1 MSLSSLA
8 VRRGVTFSMIYLIV
22 VGAGGYGL
30 SQLRIDMWPDI
41 TFPMVTVVA
50 TYEGASP
57 EDIETV
63 VTRPIEE
70 AVATVE
76 NVEHVISES
85 KDGAASVSVELA
97 WGTDVDEAE
106 REIRKNLDLIA
117 NYLPPDLDEPLVFS
131 FDPSMQPILLLAVSG
146 PFSQGELRH
155 ICEHLVEPRLE
166 RIEGVAQVNTA
177 GGLEREIQV
186 RLLPERMRNYDIS
199 TRAVVGALQMNNLRI
214 PGGQVVEQ
222 GREFQIQNMGQFES
236 VAQIRELVVGV
247 REPEGLGAPV
257 PIKLRAV
264 ADVVDGFKEPT
275 RIIRHND
282 KPGVMLIV
290 RKQTGANSV
299 QACNNVERQLDEL
312 IDTLPPGLV
321 IRPVFNQSDFIEQ
334 SIGNLS
340 NTAMMAFVLAF
351 FVLLLFLWNF
361 RAALTVATAIPI
373 SVVATFVVMDAVDI
387 TLNIISL
394 AGLALAV
401 GLLVDNSIVVLENIF
416 RHLEAG
422 EGRREAAVGG
432 AREVGM
438 AITAST
444 LTTVAVFAPVLFV
457 PGIAGMMFRDMAI
470 TICCS
475 LAVSLVIALTLV
487 PLMASRIV
495 RVAAGRQNGGDSS
508 DDERLARARGGFA
521 VLQRFYAGILRW
533 SLRHRWST
541 LGLATLLMGGS
552 LAATATVIRVD
563 FFSQQD
569 SGIILY
575 QADAMVG
582 TSLEKTDA
590 LFRQA
595 EQLVERE
602 VPEAIDIMS
611 DIGAGEG
618 WTAMFSKGSYS
629 GLLRLRLEPLGVRKA
644 RGQRGQFEIEA
655 HLREAFERLPG
666 LRVNRFNFFAFGG
679 NDVVTEIYGEDLT
692 ELQQFGKRLKERIEQ
707 VEHAEDVAFSLEE
720 AKPEYGVY
728 YDRQRLNALGMSTGQ
743 VSQAI
748 SAYFQGT
755 LAGRYREAGWE
766 YDIRVRA
773 PRAYREDREE
783 LERMPVATP
792 AGKSVPLKTLAD
804 VRERIGPV
812 EITRKD
818 QQRMVTITSI
828 VSGQN
833 MGQVVADI
841 DAVIEQMRSEE
852 DLTAYSFKIAG
863 SAEDF
868 MESIQWLGIAL
879 VVAVFL
885 VYMVMASQFESLI
898 APFIIFFSIPLSII
912 GVVWILVLT
921 DTALNVPALIG
932 CIMLIGV
939 VVNNAIVLVDFINQM
954 RRDLELDVA
963 TATYR
968 AAMIRMRPV
977 LMTAVTTILAMVP
990 LALAIGEGAEGWAP
1004 MARVVVGGL
1013 AVSTLL
1019 TLVIIPV
1026 IYRLIEGTRERRRL
1040 RRQAEAG

>member
-1 MSLSSLA
+1 VSLSSLA
-8 VRRGVTFSMIYLIV
+8 VRRGVTFTMIYLIV
-22 VGAGGYGL
+22 VGSGAYGL

-76 NVEHVISES
+76 NVEHVMSES

-146 PFSQGELRH
+146 PFSQAELRH

-186 RLLPERMRNYDIS
+186 RLLPERMRDYDIS

-236 VAQIRELVVGV
+236 VEQIRELVVGV

-299 QACNNVERQLDEL
+299 QACNNVERQLDDL
-312 IDTLPPGLV
+312 IGTLPPGLV

-422 EGRREAAVGG
+422 EQRRAAAVTG

-475 LAVSLVIALTLV
+475 LAVSLIIALTLV

-495 RVAAGRQNGGDSS
+495 RVDASRQNGGDSS

-521 VLQRFYAGILRW
+521 VLQRFYGGILRW

-552 LAATATVIRVD
+552 LAATVTVIKVD

-590 LFRQA
+590 LFRRA
-595 EQLVERE
+595 EELVERE
-602 VPEAIDIMS
+602 VPEATDIMS

-629 GLLRLRLEPLGVRKA
+629 GLLRLRLEPLSVRKA

-655 HLREAFERLPG
+655 DLREAFERLPG
-666 LRVNRFNFFAFGG
+666 LRVTRFNFFAFGG
-679 NDVVTEIYGEDLT
+679 NDVITEIYGDDLT
-692 ELQQFGKRLKERIEQ
+692 DLQRLGKRLKERIEQ
-707 VEHAEDVAFSLEE
+707 VDNAEDVTFSLEE

-773 PRAYREDREE
+773 PRDYREDREK
-783 LERMPVATP
+783 LERVPVATP
-792 AGKSVPLKTLAD
+792 VGQSVPLKTLAD
-804 VRERIGPV
+804 VRERVGPV
-812 EITRKD
+812 KITRKD

-841 DAVIEQMRSEE
+841 DAVIEQLRSEE
-852 DLTAYSFKIAG
+852 DLTAYSFKTAG

-868 MESIQWLGIAL
+868 MDSIQWLGIAL

-932 CIMLIGV
+932 CIMLVGV
-939 VVNNAIVLVDFINQM
+939 VVNNAIVLVDFVNQM
-954 RRDLELDVA
+954 RRDLGLDVA
-963 TATYR
+963 EATYR

-990 LALAIGEGAEGWAP
+990 LALAIGEGSEGWAP

-1040 RRQAEAG
+1040 RRQAEAS